1 MTTLSVWQMSAA
13 HCSANCVSCG
23 VALRDAKNATNSLSS
38 KSLFP
43 DKSIK
48 KRRRCIYL
56 SNIEAL
62 AALHTNKQHK
72 RPRRMIYRIHRA
84 NRWWGYTPNA
94 DILLPTFVWLKPPS
108 FDVEESSKKYPI
120 KYVQLN
126 GTSHKPLQRYRKFLR
141 KREFVKNSYVGI
153 CYLCDISPDLG
164 CNRSGL

>member
-1 MTTLSVWQMSAA
+1 MTTLSVWQIDSA

-23 VALRDAKNATNSLSS
+23 VAFREAKNATNRLSS

-72 RPRRMIYRIHRA
+72 RPRRRYIAYTEPVGSRIYDLAWTSCCRSSRK
-84 NRWWGYTPNA
+84 
-94 DILLPTFVWLKPPS
+94 LKPPS
-108 FDVEESSKKYPI
+108 FEFRRIVKKYPI
-120 KYVQLN
+120 KYVRLN
-126 GTSHKPLQRYRKFLR
+126 GKSHKPLQR
-141 KREFVKNSYVGI
+141 
-153 CYLCDISPDLG
+153 
-164 CNRSGL
+164 